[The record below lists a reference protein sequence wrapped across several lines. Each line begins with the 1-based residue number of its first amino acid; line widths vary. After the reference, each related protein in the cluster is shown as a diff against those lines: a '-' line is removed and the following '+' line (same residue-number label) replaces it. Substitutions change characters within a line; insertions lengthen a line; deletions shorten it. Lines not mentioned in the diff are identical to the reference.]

1 MSANTTPRRSLIR
14 RIFGAL
20 TFVILPLLL
29 IAAIL
34 WTAASAVRT
43 FARNYQDYQ
52 SVVESRSD
60 YAATATALV
69 PEDDA
74 PASHQEPEGDGGGYY
89 LIAQF
94 ATNTPLADEPQSEPL
109 IATNT
114 PAAPAPTAEPQA
126 TATQAAP
133 VERTPIALPTFY
145 IAPEQD
151 IQEIAGTAV
160 PPPASVIP
168 REHELVNIVLLGGD
182 DEITGDG
189 TIRTDTMIIVSVNV
203 DTGTVAMM
211 SLPRDLFVYVPTP
224 TMTRLNTVYGI
235 GEAFGW
241 SGGGFGLL
249 RQTIFHNFGIQVHY
263 YARVDI
269 SGLREIIDALGGVDL
284 AVQCNYQDYAL
295 VGADVPSQ
303 AVIANEED
311 LLYTLPVGYYHM
323 TGGEALW
330 YARTRNLTDDFDR
343 GRRQQQLLRAVFRAA
358 RDNGQLSQLPTLWD
372 QLTQVV
378 ETDLTLDVVLGLLP
392 IALDLE
398 TSEIETFS
406 PQRWYHTT
414 PWQPPTGALAG
425 QSVQLPNPD
434 EMQQLFSDFYQ
445 PPTTSQV
452 DLAGPSIAVYNG
464 TANENWDLVASDYLR
479 SLGFNAYAAGA
490 APEQTDGQTRLI
502 DNVGSEKG
510 SLVPVLVSELNL
522 DTSAVELSPDA
533 NRTSDYTLIVGND
546 YDVCPA
552 NVLPPE

>member
-1 MSANTTPRRSLIR
+1 MSADVSPRRSLIR
-14 RIFGAL
+14 RIFSTL
-20 TFVILPLLL
+20 TFVIFPLLL
-29 IAAIL
+29 IVAIV
-34 WTAASAVRT
+34 WTAVTAIGT
-43 FARNYQDYQ
+43 FASNYQDYQ
-52 SVVESRSD
+52 EIVDRRSD

-69 PEDDA
+69 PEDA
-74 PASHQEPEGDGGGYY
+74 PASHQEPEDSAEYF

-94 ATNTPLADEPQSEPL
+94 ATNTPDAPDQPESESI

-114 PAAPAPTAEPQA
+114 PDAPEPTAEPQM
-126 TATQAAP
+126 TATQAA
-133 VERTPIALPTFY
+133 VERTPIALPTFH

-160 PPPASVIP
+160 PPKAPVIP
-168 REHELVNIVLLGGD
+168 RDHELVNIVLLGGD

-189 TIRTDTMIIVSVNV
+189 TTRTDTMIIVSVNV

-249 RQTIFHNFGIQVHY
+249 RQTIFYNFGIQVHY

-269 SGLREIIDALGGVDL
+269 SGLREIIDSLGGVDL

-445 PPTTSQV
+445 PPTSSQV
-452 DLAGPSIAVYNG
+452 ELAGSSIAVYNG
-464 TANENWDLVASDYLR
+464 TNNEQWDLVAADYLR
-479 SLGFNAYAAGA
+479 SLGFNAYAAGPA
-490 APEQTDGQTRLI
+490 SEQTDGQTRLI
-502 DNVGSEKG
+502 DNVGEDKG
-510 SLVPVLVSELNL
+510 SLIPALASELNINN
-522 DTSAVELSPDA
+522 SAVELSPDA

-546 YDVCPA
+546 YNVCPD